1 MPPSLPLCWFVLGH
15 EPLVSL
21 AELVQLFPR
30 TPFKRLGNS
39 IAAAPVS
46 LPQRFI
52 NSVGGIVK
60 TATQL
65 ADALDKKELFAAIE
79 HELGT
84 VSGKI
89 HFGMS
94 SYPGTHGA
102 LDAKTLQTWGL
113 QIKKAVKANGLSVRY
128 VDNRGAVA
136 LSSASVLN
144 NGLVERGREFIIVR
158 VAPQKFA
165 LAMTTAVQ
173 PFEAFSERDFGRPG
187 RDDVSG
193 MLPPKLAMMMINCAA
208 IPKDRALYDP
218 SCGSGTILTEAM
230 LLGYTKLIGS
240 DMSARAVEDTKKNI
254 DWTREK
260 MQGARGYDSSSAA
273 PLDFSVFEHDI
284 QTPPKQIDPKMLGGI
299 VTEPFMGPP
308 LKGRETVSELT
319 KNAHELAQLYVRTF
333 RSLALFL
340 PSGASVVTIFPRF
353 SVTIRTAELALPEIK
368 KLGFKV
374 IPLLPDV
381 ILSEAKNLQKD
392 PFVLY
397 QRDNQRV
404 GREIWKFVF

>member
-1 MPPSLPLCWFVLGH
+1 MPPSLPLSWFILGH

-21 AELVQLFPR
+21 AELTQLFPR
-30 TPFKRLGNS
+30 VQFKRLGNS

-60 TATQL
+60 TASQL
-65 ADALDKKELFAAIE
+65 ADTLNEEELFAAIE

-89 HFGMS
+89 HFGLS

-113 QIKKAVKANGLSVRY
+113 QIKKTVKANGLSVRY

-193 MLPPKLAMMMINCAA
+193 MLPPKLAMMMINCAT
-208 IPKDRALYDP
+208 IPKDRTLYDP

-230 LLGYTKLIGS
+230 LLGYTKLLGS
-240 DMSARAVEDTKKNI
+240 DMSPRAVEDTKKNI

-273 PLDFSVFEHDI
+273 PLEYTVFEHDI

-299 VTEPFMGPP
+299 VSEPYMGPP
-308 LKGRETVSELT
+308 LKGRETPAELERNAREIANLYT
-319 KNAHELAQLYVRTF
+319 KSFHSFAA
-333 RSLALFL
+333 FL
-340 PSGASVVTIFPRF
+340 PKGASVVYIFPRF
-353 SVTIRTAELALPEIK
+353 SQTIRTAALALPEIQ

-374 IPLLPDV
+374 APLLPTE
-381 ILSEAKNLQKD
+381 LSKE

-404 GREIWKFVF
+404 GREIWKFTF